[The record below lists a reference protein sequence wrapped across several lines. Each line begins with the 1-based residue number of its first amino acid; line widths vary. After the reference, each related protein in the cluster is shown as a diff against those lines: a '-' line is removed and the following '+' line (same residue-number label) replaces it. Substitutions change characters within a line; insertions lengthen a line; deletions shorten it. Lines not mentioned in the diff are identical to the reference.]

1 MEADGCQKEIKK
13 VGLIDSF
20 FQPIRL
26 KGDVKSTLGNE
37 KEVNLN
43 QGPGD
48 ANRVKRTTETEITC
62 ENNEQIP
69 SDQEEKD
76 CSRKTN
82 NLSEKG
88 KLTDSFRESS
98 QKEPVKS
105 KQVKPK
111 WSVTCAVRNSS
122 KYLSS
127 SGSDFEEDG
136 STFFAART
144 KKAQKAGKKKAK
156 TGSGIEIV
164 SGVQEFEGKS
174 SADDADKESKPVSK
188 TRKLVKSK
196 GKNDLRSKCHTDSQ
210 KCSENAV
217 ECVDSEDKASKPVG
231 KIETQKPIKTS
242 EHACSEDSNEL
253 NEEKN
258 MPQEEAETSLRC
270 ETEEVRTSA
279 FDILM
284 KSQRPKKQEESENS
298 LIEATNPTAIPTADA
313 PDSSCC
319 EVIYVEEKL
328 QSKASVTCQS
338 KSPAT
343 EESSSDK
350 IRTTSS
356 SETNAFEFLMR
367 KGRLGRSPCGGES
380 KLQSELDSEASEN
393 VDGSL
398 KKKPK
403 KKSFEFQ
410 LSIRASEKKE
420 FEFSLDSESIESA
433 GDSYNENSEGTD
445 KRKTKKHKKNDCELT
460 ESIIDETVDKEKC
473 RKEGEVSKSKKGK
486 KKSKI
491 ESNVNIEEDAADVS
505 LIEVSSDV
513 EEKKVNKGR
522 RKSQRK
528 SSSTTEAATV
538 DVEINEALDDKDF
551 EPPANTARMKAGT
564 NDKNVRK
571 KRKRK
576 KSDSNFSAEQLSS
589 TDCQQISVRYS
600 TCKICSPIIKS
611 P

>member
-1 MEADGCQKEIKK
+1 MEADGCQKETKK

-43 QGPGD
+43 QGSGD
-48 ANRVKRTTETEITC
+48 AIRVKRTTETEITS
-62 ENNEQIP
+62 ENNEEIP
-69 SDQEEKD
+69 CDQEEKD
-76 CSRKTN
+76 CNRKTN
-82 NLSEKG
+82 DLSEKG

-98 QKEPVKS
+98 EKEPVKS
-105 KQVKPK
+105 KRVKPK

-122 KYLSS
+122 ICLSS

-136 STFFAART
+136 STFFVART

-156 TGSGIEIV
+156 TGSGIEII

-217 ECVDSEDKASKPVG
+217 ECVDSEDKGSKPVG
-231 KIETQKPIKTS
+231 KIETQEPIRTS
-242 EHACSEDSNEL
+242 EHGCSQGSNEL
-253 NEEKN
+253 DQEKY
-258 MPQEEAETSLRC
+258 MPHEEAETSSRC
-270 ETEEVRTSA
+270 ETKEVRTSA

-298 LIEATNPTAIPTADA
+298 PIEATNTTTIPTEDT

-319 EVIYVEEKL
+319 FEVITVEEKL

-380 KLQSELDSEASEN
+380 QVESELDSEASEN
-393 VDGSL
+393 IEGSL
-398 KKKPK
+398 KKKLK

-433 GDSYNENSEGTD
+433 GDNYNENSVGTN
-445 KRKTKKHKKNDCELT
+445 KRKTKKHKKNNCELAEGIT
-460 ESIIDETVDKEKC
+460 DEIVDKEKC

-491 ESNVNIEEDAADVS
+491 ESNVNIGEDAADVS
-505 LIEVSSDV
+505 LIEVSSDA

-528 SSSTTEAATV
+528 SSSTTEAVTV

-564 NDKNVRK
+564 KDKNVRK

-576 KSDSNFSAEQLSS
+576 ESDSNFSVEQLSS
-589 TDCQQISVRYS
+589 TECQQISVRYM
-600 TCKICSPIIKS
+600 
-611 P
+611 

>member
-20 FQPIRL
+20 FQPVRL

-43 QGPGD
+43 QGSGD
-48 ANRVKRTTETEITC
+48 AICVKRTTETEISH
-62 ENNEQIP
+62 EHDERIP
-69 SDQEEKD
+69 SDQEEKS

-82 NLSEKG
+82 DLSEKG
-88 KLTDSFRESS
+88 KLSDSFQESS

-105 KQVKPK
+105 KRVKPK

-136 STFFAART
+136 STFFVART

-156 TGSGIEIV
+156 TGSGIEII
-164 SGVQEFEGKS
+164 SGIQEFEGKS
-174 SADDADKESKPVSK
+174 SADDVDKESKPVSK

-196 GKNDLRSKCHTDSQ
+196 GKNDSGSKCHIDSL

-217 ECVDSEDKASKPVG
+217 ECIDSEDKGSKPVG
-231 KIETQKPIKTS
+231 KIETQKPIKTP
-242 EHACSEDSNEL
+242 EHACSQDSAEL

-258 MPQEEAETSLRC
+258 MQHKEAEISLRC
-270 ETEEVRTSA
+270 ETKEVRTSA

-298 LIEATNPTAIPTADA
+298 LIEATNTTAIPTEDA
-313 PDSSCC
+313 PDSSCSC
-319 EVIYVEEKL
+319 EVINVVEKL

-343 EESSSDK
+343 EESLFDK

-367 KGRLGRSPCGGES
+367 KGRLGRSHCGGES
-380 KLQSELDSEASEN
+380 QVESELDCEASEN
-393 VDGSL
+393 IEGSL

-420 FEFSLDSESIESA
+420 FEFSLDSERIESA
-433 GDSYNENSEGTD
+433 GDNYNKNSEGTN
-445 KRKTKKHKKNDCELT
+445 KRKTKKHRKNNCELAEGIT
-460 ESIIDETVDKEKC
+460 DEIVYKEKC
-473 RKEGEVSKSKKGK
+473 RKEVEVSKSKKRK
-486 KKSKI
+486 KKCKI
-491 ESNVNIEEDAADVS
+491 ESNVNIEEDAADIS
-505 LIEVSSDV
+505 LIEVSSDA
-513 EEKKVNKGR
+513 EKMKHNKGR

-528 SSSTTEAATV
+528 SSSTTEAVTV

-564 NDKNVRK
+564 KDKNVRK
-571 KRKRK
+571 KTKRK

-589 TDCQQISVRYS
+589 TECQQISVRYMY
-600 TCKICSPIIKS
+600 TYM
-611 P
+611 